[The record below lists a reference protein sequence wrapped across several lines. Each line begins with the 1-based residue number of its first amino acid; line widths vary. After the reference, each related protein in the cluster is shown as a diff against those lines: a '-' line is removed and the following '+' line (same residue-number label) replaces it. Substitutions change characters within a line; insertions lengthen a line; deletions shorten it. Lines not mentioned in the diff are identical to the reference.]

1 MRLLL
6 VEDDAMIGEA
16 LRTGLR
22 RDGFAVDWVRDGD
35 SADQVLRTEAFD
47 LLLLDNI
54 LAFPFHALQSAA
66 LLVFLDGCSDRLLQ
80 MFLRLEFLVH

>member
-35 SADQVLRTEAFD
+35 SAVFGIRRGRSREDAKGREGD
-47 LLLLDNI
+47 LI
-54 LAFPFHALQSAA
+54 
-66 LLVFLDGCSDRLLQ
+66 
-80 MFLRLEFLVH
+80 